1 MTEALAQL
9 GGLGGVAALLTSL
22 GALWQIGRVKKDTQQ
37 LQPNHGSSVADG
49 IRSIGH
55 QVGELRRDLADE
67 RKERRAS
74 DQDLRD
80 RIGRLE
86 GR

>member
-9 GGLGGVAALLTSL
+9 GGLGGVAALVTSL
-22 GALWQIGRVKKDTQQ
+22 GTLWGIIRVKKDTDQ
-37 LQPNHGSSVADG
+37 LRPNHGSSVADG